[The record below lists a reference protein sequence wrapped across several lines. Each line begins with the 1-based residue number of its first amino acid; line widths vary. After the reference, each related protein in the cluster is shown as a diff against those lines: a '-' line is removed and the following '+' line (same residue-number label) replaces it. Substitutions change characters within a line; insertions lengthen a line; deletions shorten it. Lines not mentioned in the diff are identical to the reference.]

1 MNAEK
6 STLNKQRIVIIGGAG
21 NGMVFAQVILDM
33 QKSGH
38 PLILEGF
45 LNDHHACGEVLGEWP
60 VLGKPADWNELDDD
74 IQFVFALL
82 TVGKMEERAE
92 LLHSLAIPLNRMTT
106 LVHPSAM
113 VGFDTQIGKGS
124 VICSHA
130 SIQPGARIGNNTI
143 VRAGA
148 NVGHDVTLSDCIDIG
163 PNVTL
168 CGFSSVKDGA
178 HVAAN
183 SVVRDSI
190 TVGPYAVIGAGSVIL
205 KDADSRTTWLG
216 NPARRVK

>member
-33 QKSGH
+33 QKSGQ
-38 PLILEGF
+38 PIILEGF
-45 LNDHHACGEVLGEWP
+45 LNDHHDCGEMLGKWP
-60 VLGKPADWNELDDD
+60 VLGKPADWKELDDD
-74 IQFVFALL
+74 VHFVFALL
-82 TVGKMEERAE
+82 TVGKMQERAE
-92 LLHSLAIPLNRMTT
+92 LLHSLAIPQNRMAT

-113 VGFDTQIGKGS
+113 IGFDTHIGKGS

-130 SIQPGARIGNNTI
+130 SVQPGASIGDNTI

-148 NVGHDVTLSDCIDIG
+148 NVGHDVILGDCIDIG

-168 CGFSSVKDGA
+168 CGFSSVKNGA

-190 TVGPYAVIGAGSVIL
+190 SVGEYAVVGAGSVIL
-205 KDADSRTTWLG
+205 KDVDESTTWLG